1 LRTAVGFAIAV
12 LMSVPAVAAER
23 WEGIWRRARYCL
35 AGNAEKEGD
44 MDDDIASE
52 LARLRQSVD
61 KQTEIMRGLV
71 GSLQETGQVFAK
83 LVERLSKRDAVGE
96 ADDHE

>member
-1 LRTAVGFAIAV
+1 
-12 LMSVPAVAAER
+12 
-23 WEGIWRRARYCL
+23 
-35 AGNAEKEGD
+35 

-61 KQTEIMRGLV
+61 KQNEIMRGLV
-71 GSLQETGQVFAK
+71 GSLQETGQAFAK